1 MKKLFFSK
9 YLRLFASLYLLLQGL
24 AVNGSEVPQN
34 GHFPSEVWQTQS
46 AEAVNVD
53 PKKLE
58 KLFNLSFEDPSTQ
71 GAALFKNGTLIK
83 EYYAEGYSEANIAT
97 SWSMAKSFYAA
108 LVGISIER
116 GEIGH
121 LDEKLSLYLDYF
133 ADERRDIT
141 IRQLLNMTSGL
152 EMPSHEHEKMF
163 FTADHLA
170 YAKRVKFEQA
180 PDQVFEYNNVNSM
193 LLADLL
199 LQVTGI
205 PADILLR
212 ERIFN
217 KIGLTNVTLWQ
228 DTAGNALTYCCVDTT
243 ARQYARFGLL
253 FARGGQW
260 QGQQVIP
267 KAYVDETFQQY
278 WGDIPSNDLNHPRGY
293 SLHWWVSRYDEH
305 SKIFNASG
313 KFGQYI
319 FVDPAND
326 VVFVRVTKY
335 HPTGGDKIDWGPLS
349 FVNKIGSVEF
359 RRKLAMRLSQWGWV
373 DIQADVR
380 APMTFDDGVSNQF
393 SINYSE
399 IIDNLATLNQ
409 L

>member
-1 MKKLFFSK
+1 MIKLFFNK
-9 YLRLFASLYLLLQGL
+9 YLRIFVSLCLWFP
-24 AVNGSEVPQN
+24 AISVNGYEGLQN
-34 GHFPSEVWQTQS
+34 GHFPSEVWQSQS
-46 AEAVNVD
+46 AKAVNVD
-53 PKKLE
+53 PEKLE

-71 GAALFKNGTLIK
+71 GAALFKNGKLIK
-83 EYYAEGYSEANIAT
+83 EGYAEGYSKDNVAT

-121 LDEKLSLYLDYF
+121 LDEKLSLYLDYY
-133 ADERRDIT
+133 ADDRREIT

-152 EMPSHEHEKMF
+152 EMPAHEHEKMF
-163 FTADHLA
+163 FTVDHLA
-170 YAKRVKFEQA
+170 YAKRVRFEKV

-199 LQVTGI
+199 LQATGI
-205 PADILLR
+205 PADTLLK

-217 KIGLTNVTLWQ
+217 KIGLNNVTLWQ
-228 DTAGNALTYCCVDTT
+228 DTAGNALTYCCVDATV
-243 ARQYARFGLL
+243 RQYARLGLL

-267 KAYVDETFQQY
+267 KAFVDETFQQY
-278 WGDIPSNDLNHPRGY
+278 WSDIPSNDLNHPRGY
-293 SLHWWVSRYDEH
+293 SLHWWVSRYDEK

-349 FVNKIGSVEF
+349 FLNKVGSVEF
-359 RRKLAMRLSQWGWV
+359 RRKLAMRLSQWGWI

-380 APMTFDDGVSNQF
+380 APMTFDDGVSSQF

-399 IIDNLATLNQ
+399 IISNLATLNQ
-409 L
+409 P

>member
-1 MKKLFFSK
+1 MNKLFFSK
-9 YLRLFASLYLLLQGL
+9 YVLSLIVLCLYGISFPVVGLEGLQIR
-24 AVNGSEVPQN
+24 A
-34 GHFPSEVWQTQS
+34 FPSDVWQIQS
-46 AEAVNVD
+46 AKEANID
-53 PKKLE
+53 AKKLE
-58 KLFNLSFEDPSTQ
+58 KLFSLSFEDPATQ
-71 GAALFKNGTLIK
+71 GVALFKNGRLIK
-83 EYYAEGYSEANIAT
+83 ERYAEGYSEDAVAT

-108 LVGISIER
+108 LVGISIEK

-133 ADERRDIT
+133 KDDRRDIT

-163 FTADHLA
+163 FNKDHLA
-170 YAKRVKFEQA
+170 YAKRVKYEKA
-180 PDQVFEYNNVNSM
+180 PDQFFEYNNVNSM

-199 LQVTGI
+199 FQATGI
-205 PADILLR
+205 PADTLLR

-217 KIGLTNVTLWQ
+217 KIGLNNVTLWQ

-243 ARQYARFGLL
+243 VKQYARFGLL

-278 WGDIPSNDLNHPRGY
+278 WSDIPSNDLNHPRGY
-293 SLHWWVSRYDEH
+293 SLHWWVSRYDEKP
-305 SKIFNASG
+305 KIFNASG

-335 HPTGGDKIDWGPLS
+335 HSTGGDKIDWGPLG

-359 RRKLAMRLSQWGWV
+359 RRKLAMLLSQWGWI

-380 APMTFDDGVSNQF
+380 APMTFDDGVSSQF

-399 IIDNLATLNQ
+399 IIDNLATLN

>member
-1 MKKLFFSK
+1 MNKLFFYK
-9 YLRLFASLYLLLQGL
+9 YMRPTLILCFYWLSFS
-24 AVNGSEVPQN
+24 VVGSEVTQN
-34 GHFPSEVWQTQS
+34 KDFPKETWQFQS
-46 AEAVNVD
+46 AENANIA
-53 PKKLE
+53 PTKLE
-58 KLFNLSFEDPSTQ
+58 KLFSLSFEDPSTQ
-71 GAALFKNGTLIK
+71 GAALFKNGKLIQ
-83 EYYAEGYSEANIAT
+83 ERYAEGFSKDHVAT

-108 LVGISIER
+108 LVGISIEK

-121 LDEKLSLYLDYF
+121 LDEKLSLYLDDF
-133 ADERRDIT
+133 KDKRGDIT

-163 FTADHLA
+163 FTDDHLA
-170 YAKRVKFEQA
+170 YAKNVDYEKPA
-180 PDQVFEYNNVNSM
+180 DQLFEYNNVNSM

-199 LQVTGI
+199 LQATGI
-205 PADILLR
+205 PADTLLQ

-217 KIGLTNVTLWQ
+217 KIGLNNVTLWQ

-243 ARQYARFGLL
+243 VRQYARFGLL

-260 QGQQVIP
+260 QDQQVIP
-267 KAYVDETFQQY
+267 KAFVDETFKQY
-278 WGDIPSNDLNHPRGY
+278 WSDIPSNNLNHPRGY
-293 SLHWWVSRYDEH
+293 SLHWWVSRYDEQ

-319 FVDPAND
+319 FVDPDND

-335 HPTGGDKIDWGPLS
+335 HSTGGNKIDWGPLGL
-349 FVNKIGSVEF
+349 VNKIGSVEF
-359 RRKLAMRLSQWGWV
+359 RRKLAMLLSRWGWI
-373 DIQADVR
+373 DIQAVR

-409 L
+409 P

>member
-1 MKKLFFSK
+1 MNKLFFSK
-9 YLRLFASLYLLLQGL
+9 YVRSLIVLCLYGISFP
-24 AVNGSEVPQN
+24 VVGSEGMQN
-34 GHFPSEVWQTQS
+34 KEFPSDVWQIQS
-46 AEAVNVD
+46 AEEANID
-53 PKKLE
+53 EQKLE

-71 GAALFKNGTLIK
+71 GAALFKNGKLIK
-83 EYYAEGYSEANIAT
+83 QRYAEGYNQANVAT

-133 ADERRDIT
+133 TDDRRDIS
-141 IRQLLNMTSGL
+141 IRQLLNMASGL

-163 FTADHLA
+163 FTKDHLA
-170 YAKRVKFEQA
+170 YAKRVKYEKA

-199 LQVTGI
+199 FQATGI
-205 PADILLR
+205 PADTLLR

-217 KIGLTNVTLWQ
+217 KIGLNNVTLWQ

-243 ARQYARFGLL
+243 VTQYARFGLL
-253 FARGGQW
+253 FSRGGQW

-278 WGDIPSNDLNHPRGY
+278 WSDIPSNDLNHPRGY
-293 SLHWWVSRYDEH
+293 SLHWWVSRYDEQ

-335 HPTGGDKIDWGPLS
+335 HSTGGDKIDWGPLG

-359 RRKLAMRLSQWGWV
+359 RRKLAMLLSHWGWI
-373 DIQADVR
+373 DIQEDVR

-399 IIDNLATLNQ
+399 IIDNLATLN

>member
-1 MKKLFFSK
+1 MKLFFSK
-9 YLRLFASLYLLLQGL
+9 YLQLFASLCLLLQGI
-24 AVNGSEVPQN
+24 AVNGSETPKN
-34 GHFPSEVWQTQS
+34 SHFPSEVWQAQS
-46 AEAVNVD
+46 AEAANID
-53 PKKLE
+53 LKKLE

-71 GAALFKNGTLIK
+71 GAALFKSGKLIQ
-83 EYYAEGYSEANIAT
+83 ERYAEGFSKDHVAT

-133 ADERRDIT
+133 ADDRRNIT

-180 PDQVFEYNNVNSM
+180 PNQVFEYNNVNSM

-199 LQVTGI
+199 LQATGI
-205 PADILLR
+205 PADTLLQ

-217 KIGLTNVTLWQ
+217 KIGLNNVTLWQ

-243 ARQYARFGLL
+243 VRQYARFGLL
-253 FARGGQW
+253 FSRGGQW

-267 KAYVDETFQQY
+267 KVFVDETFQQY
-278 WGDIPSNDLNHPRGY
+278 WSDIPSNDLNYPRGY
-293 SLHWWVSRYDEH
+293 SLHWWVSRYDEQ

-335 HPTGGDKIDWGPLS
+335 HPTGGDKIDWGPLG

-359 RRKLAMRLSQWGWV
+359 RRKLAMLLSQWGWI

-399 IIDNLATLNQ
+399 VVDNLATLNQ
-409 L
+409 P